1 MSIDKKCPH
10 CGEWT
15 VWNNKL
21 NDRCTHCSELLDQ
34 RRIKE
39 VELHHEREREHKA
52 NDLYAIRETD
62 GPFMIVW
69 RRIML
74 VFHIIFG
81 GIAWIFIWMFASTP
95 G

>member
-1 MSIDKKCPH
+1 MSIEKKCPH

-15 VWNNKL
+15 VWNKKL
-21 NDRCTHCSELLDQ
+21 NDRCAHCHELLDK
-34 RRIKE
+34 RRFEE
-39 VELHHEREREHKA
+39 VELHHERVREHKE

-62 GPFMIVW
+62 GPLMIVW
-69 RRIML
+69 RRVLL